1 MSMSNSELNILSARI
16 EKYQK
21 EIRILHKA
29 ALIFNTS
36 LELPRTLERLL
47 EVLQEVIDF
56 QYCSVYLRRT
66 DEASYEK
73 ALESKR
79 SSFKSEDSFEIVL
92 KVAQSGLVLYIE
104 GEFTEIF
111 LPLKRE
117 EEVIGVIHLVAEEDE
132 EIEDDEKHLLVNI
145 ARQAAMAIKNAQLFE
160 KINEMAITDGL
171 TRLYNRQYY
180 EVIFERE
187 RQRLARNSLGL
198 GVVMIDINGLK
209 DVNDN
214 FGHVV
219 GDYLIRE
226 VSFVIKAS
234 VRIVD
239 FVFRFGG
246 DEMVI
251 LLPDIDE
258 GGVDQVVRRLEDN
271 IMLWNK
277 GIRKYP
283 IEMSMS
289 IGKAWCDALEE
300 SGALLQVADKRMY
313 DAKEQ
318 YYEYKLK
325 EYYQG
330 NF

>member
-1 MSMSNSELNILSARI
+1 MRMSNSELNVLSARI

-56 QYCSVYLRRT
+56 QYCCVYLRRT
-66 DEASYEK
+66 DEASYGK
-73 ALESKR
+73 ALETKR
-79 SSFKSEDSFEIVL
+79 SSFKSEESFEIVL
-92 KVAQSGLVLYIE
+92 KVAQSGLVLYTE
-104 GEFTEIF
+104 GEFTEMF

-117 EEVIGVIHLVAEEDE
+117 DEVIGVIHLVAEENE
-132 EIEDDEKHLLVNI
+132 EIEDDEKYLLVNI
-145 ARQAAMAIKNAQLFE
+145 ARQAALAIKNAQLFE
-160 KINEMAITDGL
+160 KLNEMAITDGL

-209 DVNDN
+209 EVNDK

-226 VSFVIKAS
+226 VGFVIKAS
-234 VRIVD
+234 VRIID

-258 GGVDQVVRRLEDN
+258 GGVDQVVRRLENN
-271 IMLWNK
+271 ITQWNQ
-277 GIRKYP
+277 RENKYP

-313 DAKEQ
+313 EAKEQ
-318 YYEYKLK
+318 YYEDKLK